1 MRASFK
7 VGPRA
12 IVEADGSTVK
22 EVFER
27 LAVLAPVLAHADR
40 CGLCGGT
47 RVVPNMRLPQG
58 FTYYELACL
67 SCGAR
72 LPLGQTKEGG
82 VPIVFGSAV
91 AVKRFLGA
99 SWQERALGASWE
111 RAVAGT
117 MRRWQTA
124 RSVKRGGRR
133 LTDHPWLQASAL
145 FRRAM
150 CAISSS
156 RSAMPIKYQQ
166 ISS

>member
-1 MRASFK
+1 MMRASFK

-82 VPIVFGSAV
+82 VLFPKTRNDDHTPKPNG
-91 AVKRFLGA
+91 G
-99 SWQERALGASWE
+99 WE
-111 RAVAGT
+111 RWDGNGGEQPLAPAPT
-117 MRRWQTA
+117 QRRPRPGQ
-124 RSVKRGGRR
+124 
-133 LTDHPWLQASAL
+133 P
-145 FRRAM
+145 
-150 CAISSS
+150 
-156 RSAMPIKYQQ
+156 
-166 ISS
+166 